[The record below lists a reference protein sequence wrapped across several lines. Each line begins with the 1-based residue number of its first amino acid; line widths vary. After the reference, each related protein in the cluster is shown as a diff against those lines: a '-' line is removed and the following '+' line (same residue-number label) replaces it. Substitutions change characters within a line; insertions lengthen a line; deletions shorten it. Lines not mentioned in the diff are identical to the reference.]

1 MSFIY
6 IVFFIRVQYL
16 RTMEIEISLI
26 NSYLAFC
33 FLLFSMTTLS
43 QLGVHTYITFL
54 PSDFRVAYAANI
66 PEHHNHQT
74 PGTKSPTLFEQCL
87 GSLTSHKINYEEL

>member
-6 IVFFIRVQYL
+6 IVFFIPVQYL

-43 QLGVHTYITFL
+43 QLGVCMYIMYVFL
-54 PSDFRVAYAANI
+54 YSPIDEILV
-66 PEHHNHQT
+66 HHNVDPIIYQMILYT
-74 PGTKSPTLFEQCL
+74 F
-87 GSLTSHKINYEEL
+87 INYKLQTSDLQSKFTAT